1 MAEDFYSVLGVAK
14 AADADAIKKAYRKLA
29 RELHPDA
36 NPGDAK
42 AEARFKSVSE
52 AYGVLSDEKKRKEYD
67 ETRALFAG
75 GGGGFGGAGFPG
87 GFGTGAPGGQS
98 FDLNDLLRNAGAG
111 GQAGGAG
118 GLGDLFGGLFGGGG
132 RGAGPSTS
140 TRSRRGAD
148 VESELTIDFV
158 DAVRGAEVPIRLSS
172 PGRCE
177 TCGGSGARPGTAPH
191 ACPTCAG
198 SGFVS
203 SSQGAFA
210 FSEPCR
216 DCRGTGRIIEDPCP
230 ECGGDGVS
238 TRTRSLTVR
247 VPAGVADGNKVRLKA
262 QGQPGMGGAPAG
274 DLYVTVHVT
283 PHRLFGRSEKNADD
297 LTLTV
302 PATFPELALG
312 TTLTVPTLDGSTV
325 SLRIPAGTRSGR
337 TFRVRGRGVE
347 KKAKAGDLLV
357 TVEVAVPARLSDAA
371 QSALQ
376 SYAEATKGDDP
387 RADLLG
393 GRR

>member
-1 MAEDFYSVLGVAK
+1 
-14 AADADAIKKAYRKLA
+14 
-29 RELHPDA
+29 
-36 NPGDAK
+36 
-42 AEARFKSVSE
+42 
-52 AYGVLSDEKKRKEYD
+52 
-67 ETRALFAG
+67 
-75 GGGGFGGAGFPG
+75 
-87 GFGTGAPGGQS
+87 
-98 FDLNDLLRNAGAG
+98 
-111 GQAGGAG
+111 
-118 GLGDLFGGLFGGGG
+118 
-132 RGAGPSTS
+132 
-140 TRSRRGAD
+140 
-148 VESELTIDFV
+148 
-158 DAVRGAEVPIRLSS
+158 
-172 PGRCE
+172 
-177 TCGGSGARPGTAPH
+177 
-191 ACPTCAG
+191 
-198 SGFVS
+198 VS

-247 VPAGVADGNKVRLKA
+247 VPAGVADGNKVRLKG

-302 PATFPELALG
+302 PVTFPELALG
-312 TTLTVPTLDGSTV
+312 STLTVPTLDGSTV

-337 TFRVRGRGVE
+337 TFRVRGRGVA
-347 KKAKAGDLLV
+347 KKAKTGDLLV

-387 RADLLG
+387 RADLLS